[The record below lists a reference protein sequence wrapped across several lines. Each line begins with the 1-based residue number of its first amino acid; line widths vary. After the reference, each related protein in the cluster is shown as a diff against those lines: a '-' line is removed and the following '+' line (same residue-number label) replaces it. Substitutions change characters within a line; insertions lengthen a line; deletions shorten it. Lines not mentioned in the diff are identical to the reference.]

1 MQGNVE
7 IVETQPVTLAVAEAM
22 VRQPEIPVRIVEL
35 FDVVYAWL
43 RATEL
48 TQSGGNFAVYSF
60 GATPGMKLQAGV
72 PVSGP
77 FTSGDAVK
85 CVQLPRMKAAHSK
98 HTGPYDQLPDVH
110 ARLNAWAEQQGL
122 ARGTLAWEAYGDW
135 VQNPAERV
143 TDVYVELR

>member
-1 MQGNVE
+1 MQMSIE

-43 RATEL
+43 RSKQL
-48 TQSGGNFAVYSF
+48 TQSGGNVAVYRF
-60 GATPGMKLQAGV
+60 GETPGMEMQAGV
-72 PVSGP
+72 PGP
-77 FTSGDAVK
+77 FASEDAVK

-98 HTGPYDQLPDVH
+98 HIGPYEQLPDVH
-110 ARLNAWAEQQGL
+110 AQLNAWCERQGL

-135 VQNPAERV
+135 EQNPAER
-143 TDVYVELR
+143 